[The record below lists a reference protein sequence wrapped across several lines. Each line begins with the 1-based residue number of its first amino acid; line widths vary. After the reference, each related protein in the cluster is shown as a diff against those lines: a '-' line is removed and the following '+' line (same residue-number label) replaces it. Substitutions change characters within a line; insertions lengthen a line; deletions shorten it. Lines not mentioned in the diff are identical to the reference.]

1 MKGIIDNCTILIG
14 YINISLLIMG
24 RTTRHQ
30 IDQQSETSLKKISMC
45 VCVVCVCAR
54 ACVKLKHNKR
64 CIKTNGERKPL
75 LTNAVKKL
83 VIYEKKIKTASHI
96 KYQNKF

>member
-1 MKGIIDNCTILIG
+1 MITLA
-14 YINISLLIMG
+14 NIKICHKYNKRVLSYYKN
-24 RTTRHQ
+24 Q
-30 IDQQSETSLKKISMC
+30 EIDQQSETSLKKISMC

>member
-30 IDQQSETSLKKISMC
+30 INKEIKDLSNTISQ
-45 VCVVCVCAR
+45 VD
-54 ACVKLKHNKR
+54 L
-64 CIKTNGERKPL
+64 ID
-75 LTNAVKKL
+75 
-83 VIYEKKIKTASHI
+83 IYRTFCPITAQYIFFQEYMESSPE
-96 KYQNKF
+96 